1 MVFTE
6 CQDSTLVKDRLCR
19 VSRLDTRQRRGLCLV
34 SIRGPIATE
43 RPVFGTR
50 KAKFSMCFL
59 FAECFSRVAVYALV
73 TKYILV
79 NILVKAPKAKKCL
92 PVVFCFVVGA
102 SWLGPGCIGFRL
114 GKYFS

>member
-1 MVFTE
+1 
-6 CQDSTLVKDRLCR
+6 
-19 VSRLDTRQRRGLCLV
+19 
-34 SIRGPIATE
+34 
-43 RPVFGTR
+43 
-50 KAKFSMCFL
+50 MCFL

-79 NILVKAPKAKKCL
+79 NILVKAAFTEYHKYDTLQRPKVKKCL

-102 SWLGPGCIGFRL
+102 SWLGPGCIGFCL